1 MPCSLESALNNFPL
15 LRDRKHSKKTSWI
28 KGVGRT
34 PGKDT
39 NHRARVQG
47 HAESNLALELRVETI
62 QRWKPAEPTVDTGP
76 SPESCLINEVSSKHV
91 RYRTWGHNRP
101 SFSTKLSKATA
112 SLRGTANQQMFMQ
125 QVKLLC
131 HSGKF

>member
-39 NHRARVQG
+39 REG
-47 HAESNLALELRVETI
+47 HKSQSQSPGSCREQSCLRTEGRNNSKVETS
-62 QRWKPAEPTVDTGP
+62 RAD
-76 SPESCLINEVSSKHV
+76 S
-91 RYRTWGHNRP
+91 GHWTITQELP
-101 SFSTKLSKATA
+101 D
-112 SLRGTANQQMFMQ
+112 
-125 QVKLLC
+125 
-131 HSGKF
+131 